1 MKSGRQLNII
11 AQQLIDEQGKKH
23 DYIVNPGALT
33 MVTQAVAGDHDP
45 ELFVHRLA
53 MKMPDDFTGDNDFDI
68 TGVTHHQLGEW
79 LNIPRRYYTRMQAE
93 APEMLADNV
102 NHWLHASNQPR
113 MLRTIGA
120 TARAFLSNRYRP
132 LDNADLMQAI
142 MPALAESE
150 LNIVSSELTD
160 RRLYIKVVAPKI
172 EGEIKTGDV
181 VQAGVVISNSE
192 VGSGALQVSPMIY
205 RLICANGMIRS
216 DDRMRQIHAGTT
228 QKNDAT
234 WELLSDETKL
244 ASDKAVFMQAKDI
257 VAAFLTG
264 DYFNRV
270 LESLRDAA
278 ADKISSSNL
287 MKVVEVTSRTIGLT
301 EDEGASVLSNLV
313 ADGDLTRWGLAN
325 AVTRTAQDA
334 DNYDRA
340 TELEQLGS
348 NVIELSQTNWTQIA
362 AAA

>member
-11 AQQLIDEQGKKH
+11 AQQLLDEQSKKH
-23 DYIVNPGALT
+23 DYIVNTNALT
-33 MVTQAVAGDHDP
+33 MTAQTMTNGHNS
-45 ELFVHRLA
+45 ERFEHRLV
-53 MKMPDDFTGDNDFDI
+53 MKMPAAFTGDSDFDI
-68 TGVTHHQLGEW
+68 TNIMHHQLGEW
-79 LNIPRRYYTRMQAE
+79 LNIPQRYYTRMQAE
-93 APEMLADNV
+93 APKMLADNV
-102 NHWLHASNQPR
+102 NHWLHTSNQPR
-113 MLRTIGA
+113 MLRTLGT

-142 MPALAESE
+142 MPVLDKSK

-160 RRLYIKVVAPKI
+160 RRLYIKAVAPKI
-172 EGEIKTGDV
+172 QGEIKQGDI

-192 VGSGALQVSPMIY
+192 VGSGALQIRPMIY

-234 WELLSDETKL
+234 WELLSDATKL

-257 VAAFLTG
+257 VAAYLTG
-264 DYFNRV
+264 DYFNRI
-270 LESLRDAA
+270 LENLRAA
-278 ADKISSSNL
+278 ATDKISSSNL

-301 EDEGASVLSNLV
+301 ESEESCVLTHLA

-325 AVTRTAQDA
+325 AVTRTAQNA
-334 DNYDRA
+334 DTYDRA
-340 TELEQLGS
+340 TELEQLGF